1 LLNADVHLTTNKS
14 REGKKK
20 MSKTLVQT
28 QYGTVQG
35 VQEDTISSWKG
46 IPYAQPPLGAL
57 RFRPPQPLEAWPNV
71 RQTTQFRP
79 MAMQPP
85 VIPAELLS
93 RLSMSEDCLTLNI
106 WSPGADEKLRPVL
119 VWIHGGGWL
128 IGSGRLHDGTP
139 LATFGD
145 VVVVTLNYRLGP
157 LGFLYLAELGGEA
170 YAASGNCGILD
181 QVAAL
186 QWVQENIAAFGGDP
200 HRVTVFGE
208 SAGAM
213 SIGTLLAIPAAQG
226 LFQRAI
232 LQSGTVGPVRSSTEA
247 TTLAR
252 AFLKILDVR
261 PETLSSLEQ
270 ISAERLIEATSALT
284 DWQET
289 TEAGVTIH
297 FAPVIDGLILP
308 QPPLQV
314 IARGAAKH
322 IPMIIGTTK
331 DECLFYPFAD
341 STWRE
346 ADDETLIQRVKQ
358 QVGVAWPGVAPF
370 YLRDQPDGQP
380 LLKRLLSLLT
390 FDQFTFPAIQ
400 LAEAQ
405 VQLGATVWA
414 YRFDWHSPLF
424 GGAAHTLDRIFVW
437 NLAENPTIRQMTGDA
452 PERLH
457 LAKLM
462 QQAWIAFARYG
473 DPNIPDLPV
482 WPKYDLEQRATML
495 FDRESTI
502 KSDPNAMERQIWAN
516 AV

>member
-1 LLNADVHLTTNKS
+1 
-14 REGKKK
+14 

-28 QYGTVQG
+28 QYGMVQG
-35 VQEDTISSWKG
+35 VQEGTISSWKG

-57 RFRPPQPLEAWPNV
+57 RFRPPQPLEAWFNV
-71 RQTTQFRP
+71 RQTKQFGP

-85 VIPAELLS
+85 VLPAELLS

-106 WSPGADEKLRPVL
+106 WSPGADETLRPVL

-139 LATFGD
+139 LATLGD

-186 QWVQENIAAFGGDP
+186 HWIQENIAAFGGDP

-213 SIGTLLAIPAAQG
+213 SIGTLLATPAAQG

-232 LQSGTVGPVRSSTEA
+232 LQSGTVGPIKSSPEA

-252 AFLKILDVR
+252 TFLKILDVR
-261 PETLSSLEQ
+261 PETFSSLER
-270 ISAERLIEATSALT
+270 ISAERLVEATSALP

-289 TEAGVTIH
+289 TEAGDTIH
-297 FAPVIDGLILP
+297 FTPVIDGLIMP
-308 QPPLQV
+308 QPPLEV
-314 IARGAAKH
+314 IASGTAKH

-331 DECLFYPFAD
+331 DECFFYPFAD

-346 ADDETLIQRVKQ
+346 ADEETLIQRVKQ
-358 QVGVAWPGVAPF
+358 QVGVAWPDVAPF
-370 YLRDQPDGQP
+370 YLLEQSDGQP

-405 VQLGATVWA
+405 VQVGATVWA

-452 PERLH
+452 PERLQ

-482 WPKYDLEQRATML
+482 WPKYDLEMRATML

-502 KSDPNAMERQIWAN
+502 LNDPNARERQIWAN

>member
-1 LLNADVHLTTNKS
+1 MA
-14 REGKKK
+14 
-20 MSKTLVQT
+20 KTLVQT
-28 QYGTVQG
+28 QYGMVQG
-35 VQEDTISSWKG
+35 AQEGTISSWKG
-46 IPYAQPPLGAL
+46 IPFAQPPMGAL
-57 RFRPPQPLEAWPNV
+57 RFRPPQPPEAWSNV
-71 RQTTQFRP
+71 RQTTQFGP

-85 VIPAELLS
+85 SMPAELLR

-106 WSPGADEKLRPVL
+106 WSPDSDEKLRPVL

-128 IGSGRLHDGTP
+128 IGSGRLHDGTS
-139 LATFGD
+139 LATLGD

-157 LGFLYLAELGGEA
+157 LGFLHLAELGGEA

-186 QWVQENIAAFGGDP
+186 QWVQDNIAAFGGDP
-200 HRVTVFGE
+200 HHVTVFGE

-213 SIGTLLAIPAAQG
+213 SIGTLLALPAAQG

-232 LQSGTVGPVRSSTEA
+232 LQSGTVGPLRSSTEA

-252 AFLKILDVR
+252 TFLKILNVK

-270 ISAERLIEATSALT
+270 ISAERLVEAASALPDRQGT
-284 DWQET
+284 I
-289 TEAGVTIH
+289 GVGDMIH

-308 QPPLQV
+308 QTPLQV
-314 IARGAAKH
+314 IASGATKH
-322 IPMIIGTTK
+322 IPMIIGTTR

-346 ADDETLIQRVKQ
+346 ADEETLIQRVKQ
-358 QVGVAWPGVAPF
+358 QVGVAWPGVAPL

-380 LLKRLLSLLT
+380 LLQRLLSLLT

-405 VQLGATVWA
+405 VQQGVSVWA
-414 YRFDWHSPLF
+414 YRFDWYSPLF
-424 GGAAHTLDRIFVW
+424 GGAAHTLDRIFIW
-437 NLAENPTIRQMTGDA
+437 NLVENPTIRQMIGDA
-452 PERLH
+452 PERLQ
-457 LAKLM
+457 LANLM
-462 QQAWIAFARYG
+462 QRAWIAFARCG
-473 DPNIPDLPV
+473 DPNTPDLPV

-495 FDRESTI
+495 FDRVSTVQN
-502 KSDPNAMERQIWAN
+502 DPNARARQVWAN